1 MATRSI
7 QETQTCEKTKSEST
21 ANTQEFMS
29 LISSQM
35 LNYRRFNLF
44 GGGTV
49 RKVLQSHVRYCS
61 SSSSDALSGVKVLDL
76 TRVLAGPYCTQI
88 LGDLGA
94 DVLKIERLKVGD
106 DTRSWGPPFVGNTST
121 YFMSINRNKRSVCV
135 NLKSFEGKEIIQQL
149 ALQSDV
155 LVENYLPGKME
166 EYGLGYEDLKKINPQ
181 LIYCSITGYGN
192 TGPYAS
198 RPGYD
203 VIASSIGGL
212 NFVTGQEDGPPC
224 KTGVAL
230 TDLATGLYAHGA
242 IMAALLQRQ
251 KTASGQR
258 ISVNLLSTQIAC
270 LVNLGAN
277 YLLAGQEA
285 KRWGTAHE
293 SIVPYQAFSTS
304 DGYMTVGGANDR
316 QFNELCSRIGRP
328 ELFSDPKYRT
338 NALRV
343 KNRKQLIDEMT
354 KTMSTKSNA
363 EWNKIFHGA
372 NFPYGPINSLSEV
385 FADPQVAHNHLVQ
398 EIDHSTAGTLKL
410 VGPPV
415 EFSGSGNRIRLPPPE
430 LGQHT
435 ESVLKDR
442 LGYSL
447 SQIEQLR
454 DRGVIS

>member
-1 MATRSI
+1 MLHRVGTNLVCKRLVKISL
-7 QETQTCEKTKSEST
+7 KTH
-21 ANTQEFMS
+21 M
-29 LISSQM
+29 
-35 LNYRRFNLF
+35 
-44 GGGTV
+44 
-49 RKVLQSHVRYCS
+49 RYS
-61 SSSSDALSGVKVLDL
+61 SSASDALSGVKVLDL

-94 DVLKIERLKVGD
+94 DIIKIEKLKVGD
-106 DTRSWGPPFVGNTST
+106 DTRSWGPPFVGNTSC
-121 YFMSINRNKRSVCV
+121 YFMSINRNKRSVCI
-135 NLKSFEGKEIIQQL
+135 NLKSCEGQEIIQHL
-149 ALQSDV
+149 AKQSDV

-166 EYGLGYEDLKKINPQ
+166 EYGLAYEDLQKVNPQ

-203 VIASSIGGL
+203 VIASSMGGL
-212 NFVTGQEDGPPC
+212 NYVTGPEDGPPC

-251 KTASGQR
+251 KTGRGQR
-258 ISVNLLSTQIAC
+258 ISANLLSTQVAC

-277 YLLAGQEA
+277 YLMAGQEA

-293 SIVPYQAFSTS
+293 SIVPYQAFTTS

-316 QFNELCSRIGRP
+316 QYQEFCSRIKRSD
-328 ELFSDPKYRT
+328 LSSDPKYLT

-343 KNRKQLIDEMT
+343 KNRRELVDELT

-363 EWNKIFHGA
+363 EWIELFHGA
-372 NFPYGPINSLSEV
+372 NFSYGPINSLSKV
-385 FADPQVAHNHLVQ
+385 FADPQVAHNSLVQ
-398 EIDHSTAGTLKL
+398 EIEHPTAGPLKI

-415 EFSGSGNRIRLPPPE
+415 EFSDSGNRIRLPPPD

-442 LGYSL
+442 LGYS
-447 SQIEQLR
+447 SSKIQQLR